1 MEMIRRGFL
10 HCVKVTSILTWVWSI
25 SSTGKLS
32 AIGSCQTSPL
42 QRLSWPPRSGRSSPC
57 PAPCCRPRLFCLNI
71 EKTNFPTPDRSSY
84 SARAKKKS
92 VTLIW
97 RTSWKEVQGE
107 YFGSPLK
114 PIFWGDWGSKIIPLK
129 SSSRLLLAARLQY
142 QAGCWGSW
150 QLEEALWFS
159 QWSNWVD
166 PKFTPTTSPS
176 TTLDKQFCWSGPVFG
191 TTFPRW

>member
-1 MEMIRRGFL
+1 MVSFTVLKSPAFSLGFEAFPPL
-10 HCVKVTSILTWVWSI
+10 GNYQLLGVVKPP
-25 SSTGKLS
+25 
-32 AIGSCQTSPL
+32 PL
-42 QRLSWPPRSGRSSPC
+42 QRLSWPPRSGTSSPC

-114 PIFWGDWGSKIIPLK
+114 PIFWGVEVP
-129 SSSRLLLAARLQY
+129 RL
-142 QAGCWGSW
+142 
-150 QLEEALWFS
+150 
-159 QWSNWVD
+159 
-166 PKFTPTTSPS
+166 
-176 TTLDKQFCWSGPVFG
+176 
-191 TTFPRW
+191 FP